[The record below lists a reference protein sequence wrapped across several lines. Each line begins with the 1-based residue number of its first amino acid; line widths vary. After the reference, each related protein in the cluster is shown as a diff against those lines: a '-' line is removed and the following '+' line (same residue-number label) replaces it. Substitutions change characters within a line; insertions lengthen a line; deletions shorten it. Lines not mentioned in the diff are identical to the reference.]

1 MLIHEYKCWCVFV
14 FWPRCEQIFDVVLF
28 VLPKKSS
35 SLLSWSTPALCSSGG
50 WICQIPACSVR
61 WGLPTESH
69 LWCDSGWLGQEAE
82 ICTQP
87 LVLPAVLCWA
97 VTFKAPPVQSCS
109 VCSLCRDLVS
119 TVPCTGLNELMT
131 SRGNLVA
138 LVPPSV
144 GWPSLVGAV
153 WELQNASCY
162 ERGTFWMKSRSI
174 ADAHGGAVF
183 HFLQSKGTPGL
194 AHHGNYSSC
203 SAGFSWAICPIYPV
217 AMGNHNCS

>member
-1 MLIHEYKCWCVFV
+1 MLMCVCVLAKVWADIWCCAVCA
-14 FWPRCEQIFDVVLF
+14 P
-28 VLPKKSS
+28 PKKLQFA
-35 SLLSWSTPALCSSGG
+35 LLAHPCPVQFWGVDLPNTHLLCK
-50 WICQIPACSVR
+50 VR
-61 WGLPTESH
+61 TPTESH

-109 VCSLCRDLVS
+109 VCSLCRDRDLVS
-119 TVPCTGLNELMT
+119 TVLCMGLNELMT
-131 SRGNLVA
+131 SRRNLMA
-138 LVPPSV
+138 LAHPSV
-144 GWPSLVGAV
+144 GWPSLFGAV

-183 HFLQSKGTPGL
+183 HFLQSKRTPGL